1 MIPIRLHKLPEQSQ
15 GLVHSRP
22 HLQERV
28 FMSIPELPRTTV
40 GIDVSQDWLD
50 VHILPAGSI
59 SRTPNNES
67 GYRTLVETLI
77 VAPPKVIV
85 LEGSGG
91 LELMVATYLA
101 QAGLPVA
108 IVNPRQVR
116 DFAKA
121 SGTLAKTDSLDAEI
135 IARFGEAMRIEP
147 RFIPDTERNELRALV
162 TRREQLV
169 DMLKAEK
176 VRLQRAHD
184 LSVRRSHDNIIT
196 AIQAEMDDVNGKI
209 DHLIQNSP
217 VWRVKDQLLQGIK
230 GVGPQMARMVIAA
243 LPEIGLVN
251 RREIAALVGVAPFND
266 DSGKRTG
273 KRRIRGGRPHVR
285 RVLYMA
291 AVAAMRCNPQ
301 IKALHD
307 RLQEKGKK
315 NKVIIVACM
324 RKLLITMNAVIKS
337 EIVTSAPATA

>member
-1 MIPIRLHKLPEQSQ
+1 
-15 GLVHSRP
+15 
-22 HLQERV
+22 
-28 FMSIPELPRTTV
+28 MSISEPSKTTV

-50 VHILPAGSI
+50 VHILPVGAI
-59 SRTPNNES
+59 SRVTNNES
-67 GYRTLVETLI
+67 GFRTLVETLT
-77 VAPPKVIV
+77 ASSPKVIV

-91 LELMVATYLA
+91 LELLVATYLA

-121 SGTLAKTDSLDAEI
+121 SGKLAKTDTLDAEI
-135 IARFGEAMRIEP
+135 IARFGEAMQIEP
-147 RFIPDTERNELRALV
+147 RFIPDVQRNELRALV

-169 DMLKAEK
+169 DILKAEK
-176 VRLQRAHD
+176 VRLQRAYD
-184 LSVRRSHDNIIT
+184 QSVRRSHNHIIT
-196 AIQAEMDDVNGKI
+196 AVQSELEEVNRRIDD
-209 DHLIQNSP
+209 LIQNSP
-217 VWRVKDQLLQGIK
+217 VWRVKDQLLQEIK
-230 GVGPQMARMVIAA
+230 GIGPQMARMVIAA
-243 LPEIGLVN
+243 LPELGKVN

-273 KRRIRGGRPHVR
+273 KRSIRGGRPHVR

-324 RKLLITMNAVIKS
+324 RKLLITMNAVLKQ
-337 EIVTSAPATA
+337 EIGMVTCATN